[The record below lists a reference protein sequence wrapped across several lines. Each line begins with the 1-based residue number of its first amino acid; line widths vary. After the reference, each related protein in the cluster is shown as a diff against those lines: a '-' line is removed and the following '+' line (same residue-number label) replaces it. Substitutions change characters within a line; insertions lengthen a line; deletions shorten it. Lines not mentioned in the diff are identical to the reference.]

1 MKRLIL
7 STIFIAGVSAGPVWA
22 ADPADVLKDADRA
35 FAALAAKEGPGLA
48 FQAFAAPNVTL
59 LNSAQPHVTPDV
71 FPKLFGPDQKFAWE
85 PDEAQISAGGDMG
98 YTMGHAT
105 ISGKDKEGKATVTK
119 TRYVT
124 IWRKQP
130 DGSWKFI
137 FDGGVDQP

>member
-7 STIFIAGVSAGPVWA
+7 STIFLAGRVYA

-35 FAALAAKEGPGLA
+35 FSALAVKEGPGRA
-48 FQAFAAPNVTL
+48 FQAFAAADVTL
-59 LNSAQPHVTPDV
+59 LNAAQPHVTPND
-71 FPKLFGPDQKFAWE
+71 FPKSFGPDDKFVWE

-105 ISGKDKEGKATVTK
+105 ITGKDKEGKPTLSHS
-119 TRYVT
+119 RYVT

-137 FDGGVDQP
+137 FDGGVPQP